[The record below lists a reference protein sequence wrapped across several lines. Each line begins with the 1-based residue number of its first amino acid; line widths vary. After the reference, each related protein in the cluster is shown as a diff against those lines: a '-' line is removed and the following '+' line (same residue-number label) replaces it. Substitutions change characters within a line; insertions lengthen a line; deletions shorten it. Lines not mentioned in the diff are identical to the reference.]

1 MTLRTPL
8 LALLT
13 KYRFLTRA
21 RTKPTTSAIQVK
33 IFLASKLSSYSSWDW
48 KGHLQVAIIYVHY
61 LTCCL
66 PLLLLQSLMQGICLM
81 IKTVPRANVEAYS
94 YPARLAHMRS

>member
-48 KGHLQVAIIYVHY
+48 KGHLQAAIIYVCY
-61 LTCCL
+61 LFCNL
-66 PLLLLQSLMQGICLM
+66 PLLLLQSLLQGICLM
-81 IKTVPRANVEAYS
+81 IKTVSRANLKPRPI
-94 YPARLAHMRS
+94 PAGWLT